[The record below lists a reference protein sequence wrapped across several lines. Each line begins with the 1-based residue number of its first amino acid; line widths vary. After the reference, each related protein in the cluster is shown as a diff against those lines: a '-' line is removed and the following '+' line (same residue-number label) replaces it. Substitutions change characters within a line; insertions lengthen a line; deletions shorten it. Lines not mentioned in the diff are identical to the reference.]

1 MRCSS
6 VKGGLIDASS
16 NLNRY
21 KRPIRLG
28 VASSSSPAWTMT
40 RGGAFRQYQAHD
52 KQDPPA
58 NMWSV
63 NQDLIRVANSTQS
76 TSIYHTRVSSFLIT
90 KQLDHWP
97 PTDWQKE
104 KVLSTCCVNMIGKAN
119 TQTNAPKSVST
130 NQQSC
135 VKRTVALQAMTLWVR
150 HYNSNILNI
159 NFATNTEVLQ
169 RVKIFSI
176 LISADTDAVDAGG
189 GHGWGLSLDQGC
201 LQLRL
206 SIIVIE
212 RDQVGICLNK
222 NNTLTVTPML
232 LLGMGRCVSKQSF
245 KLV

>member
-52 KQDPPA
+52 KQNPPA

-76 TSIYHTRVSSFLIT
+76 TSIYHTMVSSFLIT

-119 TQTNAPKSVST
+119 TQTKSHQNQCLRISSLVSSVQWHYRLWLFECDTITAISSTSTLQPTLKSFSAWRSSVYWYQPTRTLLMLEAVTGEGSVSI
-130 NQQSC
+130 
-135 VKRTVALQAMTLWVR
+135 K
-150 HYNSNILNI
+150 
-159 NFATNTEVLQ
+159 
-169 RVKIFSI
+169 
-176 LISADTDAVDAGG
+176 AV
-189 GHGWGLSLDQGC
+189 C
-201 LQLRL
+201 
-206 SIIVIE
+206 
-212 RDQVGICLNK
+212 
-222 NNTLTVTPML
+222 
-232 LLGMGRCVSKQSF
+232 SF
-245 KLV
+245 DYQ